1 MNGHNFLGITVRDA
15 FSSIDLS
22 SISKG
27 LLILRMTTEQIDLIQ
42 NAIYK
47 RKIILNF

>member
-1 MNGHNFLGITVRDA
+1 MGYYNIY
-15 FSSIDLS
+15 
-22 SISKG
+22 
-27 LLILRMTTEQIDLIQ
+27 LIIKQIYELTYIKTTIFTIDLIQ